1 MKNERS
7 FIQELESK
15 AREQQQLVQTEIIPN
30 WAKGL
35 GDWLAVNPWRVL
47 IPLSAVSYISVR
59 MMFGIE
65 YREFIL
71 GLFGGFAR

>member
-1 MKNERS
+1 MKAERS

-15 AREQQQLVQTEIIPN
+15 AREQQKLVQTEIIPD

-35 GDWLAVNPWRVL
+35 GGWLAVNPWRVL
-47 IPLSAVSYISVR
+47 VPVSAVLYLGLR
-59 MMFGIE
+59 FALGIP

-71 GLFGGFAR
+71 GLFGGF